1 MFRGLRVQPTITVDA
16 EDGSLSFSFE
26 PAGRS
31 AGDIDATIERLLE
44 LPAQLAADRRRRV
57 ALVLDEFQ
65 EITSLDPVYP
75 RLLRAV
81 FQTQREVAHVYLG
94 SRRHLMERIFNDE
107 NEPFWRSAKKTE
119 IGPIPPDALH
129 HSSSSAF
136 GRPGRRSRD
145 RAQSGCSSS
154 RAAIRTARSSP
165 ISRGR
170 R

>member
-1 MFRGLRVQPTITVDA
+1 MFRGLRVQPTITVDV

-75 RLLRAV
+75 RLLRAAV
-81 FQTQREVAHVYLG
+81 FQTQREVART
-94 SRRHLMERIFNDE
+94 ST
-107 NEPFWRSAKKTE
+107 SA
-119 IGPIPPDALH
+119 
-129 HSSSSAF
+129 
-136 GRPGRRSRD
+136 
-145 RAQSGCSSS
+145 
-154 RAAIRTARSSP
+154 AAGT
-165 ISRGR
+165 
-170 R
+170 